1 MELET
6 IKRARGIASEKKNMC
21 ETLFEKILTEGQN
34 CLVLLLEGDK
44 EMMTVTQSEY
54 RCWHF

>member
-34 CLVLLLEGDK
+34 CLVLTLEGHGG
-44 EMMTVTQSEY
+44 MMTVTQSEY
-54 RCWHF
+54 RC